1 VAARQA
7 PTAERVRVVVT
18 AHLDEGSFV
27 RRLLLI
33 PIACC
38 LLLVGTAA
46 TAQAKPRWWHHHA
59 PAGSIVD
66 VAVKASSANGPD
78 RNPYDY
84 DLLIAAVTATGLAP
98 VLADEK
104 KTFTVFAPNDR
115 AFKRLVADLSGT
127 YPASEQA
134 ALDAILA
141 TFSVDQIRNVLLYHV
156 VAGKK
161 LSPLQVLFARSLT
174 MANGG
179 TVRPRGFTLRDET
192 PALRDPRLVLSGI
205 NIQATNGVIHTI
217 NRVLVPATP

>member
-1 VAARQA
+1 VPTDNA
-7 PTAERVRVVVT
+7 PRVVDA

-98 VLADEK
+98 TLADES

-115 AFKRLVADLSGT
+115 AFQRLVADLSGT

-141 TFSVDQIRNVLLYHV
+141 TFTVDQIRNVLLYHV

-179 TVRPRGFTLRDET
+179 TVRPRGVSLRDET
-192 PALRDPRLVLSGI
+192 PALRDPRLVLSGL

>member
-1 VAARQA
+1 MRQA
-7 PTAERVRVVVT
+7 PTAERLRVVVT
-18 AHLDEGSFV
+18 AHLDQGSFV

-38 LLLVGTAA
+38 LLLVGTSA
-46 TAQAKPRWWHHHA
+46 TAQAKPRWGHHHA

-98 VLADEK
+98 TLADQS

-115 AFKRLVADLSGT
+115 AFERLVADLSGT
-127 YPASEQA
+127 YPASEKA

-141 TFSVDQIRNVLLYHV
+141 TFTVDQIRNVLLYHV

>member
-1 VAARQA
+1 M
-7 PTAERVRVVVT
+7 
-18 AHLDEGSFV
+18 

-46 TAQAKPRWWHHHA
+46 TAQAKPRSWHHHA

-98 VLADEK
+98 VLADES

-134 ALDAILA
+134 ALAFA
-141 TFSVDQIRNVLLYHV
+141 TFTVDQIRNVLLYHV
-156 VAGKK
+156 VADKK